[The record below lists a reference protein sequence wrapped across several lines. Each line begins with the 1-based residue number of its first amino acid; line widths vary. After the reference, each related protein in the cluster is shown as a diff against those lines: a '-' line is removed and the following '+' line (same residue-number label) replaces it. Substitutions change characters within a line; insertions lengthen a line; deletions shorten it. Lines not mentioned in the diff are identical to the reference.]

1 MNISVARSPEEV
13 RMQILKDGAMYSRIA
28 PNTPFSRGQKGLVTG
43 ILNEQLGS
51 DANRYLVLGW
61 LFDTRKPPQSI
72 RSGVLTDES
81 WYGLFN
87 WISPY
92 KEDGKYKTRPEF
104 PLEVALI
111 YRTAVKEI
119 GGLEVGVVEPP
130 PLIAMMGQLDWFE
143 ENIELCSP
151 RPLAVLDKLREMY
164 RI

>member
-13 RMQILKDGAMYSRIA
+13 RMQIIKDGTMYNRIV
-28 PNTPFSRGQKGLVTG
+28 PGQPISRGNQGLITG
-43 ILNEQLGS
+43 ILNEQLGT

-61 LFDTRKPPQSI
+61 LFSGEKHISM
-72 RSGVLTDES
+72 RSGLLTDES
-81 WYGLFN
+81 WYGLLC

-111 YRTAVKEI
+111 YRRAVKEI
-119 GGLEVGVVEPP
+119 GLEVQVVELPS
-130 PLIAMMGQLDWFE
+130 LLTTVGNLDLFE
-143 ENIELCSP
+143 ENTELCSS

-164 RI
+164 RR

>member
-1 MNISVARSPEEV
+1 MNIPVARSPEEV
-13 RMQILKDGAMYSRIA
+13 RMQILKGGVAYRSIA
-28 PNTPFSRGQKGLVTG
+28 PNQSMSHGQKGLATG

-61 LFDTRKPPQSI
+61 LFDTRKPPQPM
-72 RSGVLTDES
+72 RSRLLTDES
-81 WYGLFN
+81 WYGLLC

-111 YRTAVKEI
+111 YRRAVKEI
-119 GGLEVGVVEPP
+119 GLEVQVVELPS
-130 PLIAMMGQLDWFE
+130 LLTTVGNLDLFE
-143 ENIELCSP
+143 ENTELCSP

-164 RI
+164 RR